1 VERIPLLAELF
12 GQRWYLD
19 RLYRFLLDT
28 LVYRGLS
35 RWFTANDRQVI
46 DGAVDGLG
54 RSTVSLG
61 RVVAW
66 LHTGMIQY
74 RLMVMFAAVVGLIL
88 FIGWGG

>member
-1 VERIPLLAELF
+1 
-12 GQRWYLD
+12 
-19 RLYRFLLDT
+19 
-28 LVYRGLS
+28 
-35 RWFTANDRQVI
+35 VI
-46 DGAVDGLG
+46 DGTVDGLG
-54 RSTVSLG
+54 RSTIGLG